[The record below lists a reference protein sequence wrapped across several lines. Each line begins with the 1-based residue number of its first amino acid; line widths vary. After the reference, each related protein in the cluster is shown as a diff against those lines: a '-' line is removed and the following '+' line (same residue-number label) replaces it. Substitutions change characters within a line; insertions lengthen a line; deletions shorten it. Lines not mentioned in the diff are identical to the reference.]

1 MSFIGGVTVSAT
13 TVLLPLQSCD
23 IVAGVYGSFP
33 QHLLDQGDELIQRLH
48 ASSPD
53 LSDLKKV
60 SENAQKQYVR
70 SRGQP
75 APESVKRA
83 KRLPECI
90 PLHPMFEGL
99 CSSGEVAQCQL
110 LSTIR
115 QYKPSQVHDVIAI

>member
-1 MSFIGGVTVSAT
+1 M
-13 TVLLPLQSCD
+13 
-23 IVAGVYGSFP
+23 YGLFP
-33 QHLLDQGDELIQRLH
+33 QHLLDLGDELIQRLH

-60 SENAQKQYVR
+60 SENAHKQYVR

-83 KRLPECI
+83 KKLPESV
-90 PLHPMFEGL
+90 PLHPMFESL

-110 LSTIR
+110 LSSIK
-115 QYKPSQVHDVIAI
+115 QYKPSQV